1 MGNNTP
7 FYVDNYFGS
16 NSMSINDPANAG
28 LSWGEQNNGNKVT
41 ATNYDTMM
49 CPDMSCTAMMSCE
62 MMYYDSMNC
71 ASMNCGSMDSD

>member
-28 LSWGEQNNGNKVT
+28 LSWGEQNNANKVT
-41 ATNYDTMM
+41 TTNYDTMM
-49 CPDMSCTAMMSCE
+49 CPDMSCTDM
-62 MMYYDSMNC
+62 MNC
-71 ASMNCGSMDSD
+71 D